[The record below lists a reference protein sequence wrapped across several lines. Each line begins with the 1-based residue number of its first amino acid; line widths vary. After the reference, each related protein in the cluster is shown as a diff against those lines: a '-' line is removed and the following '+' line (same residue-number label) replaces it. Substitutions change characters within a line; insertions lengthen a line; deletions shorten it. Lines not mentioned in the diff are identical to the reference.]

1 MNPSAWRGLTWALGA
16 WIVAPVLIIAVPVFI
31 GVVDRTMTTQNSE
44 PSSVPTCRA
53 DDFYCAPI
61 YDPSATAI
69 FIQPASGEEDAAW
82 TNILVELFSIV
93 WVFGFVE
100 LVLLWLI
107 TWPRRAE
114 PARLA
119 EDDLGTQRL
128 DRDVCFVTVVAIVG
142 PPSKS
147 TNHSPTGCFPSDYF
161 CALTS
166 NDGTTVSPT
175 YVSMLGLIGFIVL
188 GLIWLFT
195 LQRSLTCPSCGQD
208 LPEEQRFC
216 GIVARNSGPR
226 VAASCGTNAG

>member
-1 MNPSAWRGLTWALGA
+1 
-16 WIVAPVLIIAVPVFI
+16 
-31 GVVDRTMTTQNSE
+31 MTTQNSE

-69 FIQPASGEEDAAW
+69 FIQPASGEEDAA
-82 TNILVELFSIV
+82 LDQHPGGAVLHRVGV
-93 WVFGFVE
+93 WVCGAGAALAHHVAKA
-100 LVLLWLI
+100 
-107 TWPRRAE
+107 RE

-128 DRDVCFVTVVAIVG
+128 DRDAFVTVVAIVG
-142 PPSKS
+142 LVKVDESFAHWLLS
-147 TNHSPTGCFPSDYF
+147 SDYF

-195 LQRSLTCPSCGQD
+195 LQRSLTARAAVRTCLRNSD
-208 LPEEQRFC
+208 FAA
-216 GIVARNSGPR
+216 IVARNSWSS
-226 VAASCGTNAG
+226 SCCFSGTNAG